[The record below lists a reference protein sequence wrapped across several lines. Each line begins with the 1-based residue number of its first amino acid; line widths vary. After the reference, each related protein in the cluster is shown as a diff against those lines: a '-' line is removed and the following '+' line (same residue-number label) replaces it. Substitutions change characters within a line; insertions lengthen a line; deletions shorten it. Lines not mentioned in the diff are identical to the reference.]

1 MTRIQRIQSRSLPP
15 LRGCFRP
22 GLETQGSRR
31 GLDKP
36 CGVARDIPSER
47 PLKATGNRHIS
58 GLEDV
63 RLYPYVAY
71 IDCCFVGVHNPPR
84 HVRLLLMASLS
95 LIPNLQSILLGTS
108 ALAVAADVGIVH
120 RSSSNISNCLGER
133 LLHRFTPAGKWNH
146 THRLKQ
152 RWSLHHI
159 ASRIKVPRIANRD
172 EQERPLMP
180 VVSAVADNQAVVVD
194 ARGDV

>member
-1 MTRIQRIQSRSLPP
+1 VDLCRRCAAVFVLVSKPRAHAVGQINPAALLAIYRLNALLKGQAIGTSRVW
-15 LRGCFRP
+15 RY
-22 GLETQGSRR
+22 
-31 GLDKP
+31 
-36 CGVARDIPSER
+36 
-47 PLKATGNRHIS
+47 
-58 GLEDV
+58 V

-180 VVSAVADNQAVVVD
+180 VVSTVADNQPGVVD
-194 ARGDV
+194 TRGDV